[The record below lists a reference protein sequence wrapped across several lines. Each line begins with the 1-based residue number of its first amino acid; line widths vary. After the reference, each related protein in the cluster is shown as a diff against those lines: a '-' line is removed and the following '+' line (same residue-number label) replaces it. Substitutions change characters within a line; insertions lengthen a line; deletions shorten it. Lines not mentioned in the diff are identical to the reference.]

1 MQQFLFTEGL
11 DKDNDVRFVKS
22 TKLRDANNVRI
33 TAVDGDKYLLTN
45 IKGNVLVELPENLPI
60 NLYRVIGSYDDKT
73 NQKMYVFV
81 YSPKINS
88 KLIEEDK
95 GGVVTFTTEGVK
107 TDHIIEHNYADG
119 TVKILVKGDLQFD
132 VKKKITGI
140 EVVENRYLAWTNR
153 VGEPNILDL
162 TKPSRIPSD
171 VTNLNRYIL
180 ESAKIPLQT
189 KIVADYTTDTSIK
202 NNSLNGR
209 AWQFSAIFTYKDLG
223 KSVLSSYSNVP
234 TPSSNSIQYFGAQ
247 VPTTTDNAIE
257 VTFNIPNQDIEIV
270 ELCVRSK
277 ILDEAPSQFFVCKS
291 WKGEEVAGLGSSAT
305 FSFTNNE
312 FERFVDNN
320 EILQI
325 SNFFPKVS
333 QSLTLGYG
341 NRLFYANNEDGFDID
356 FPTDTRLSFNYNSR
370 PSFNPQSLAIFTTSA
385 NNVYTSAI
393 VGATATAPAY
403 TSIFARTGSST
414 PYTFHLVTQ
423 QGNSASNRIT
433 TTKFNPNLNY
443 NAYTEISSPTITQQ
457 KEIRAVRI
465 QVSGSLFIGQKLTVN
480 IAVENKRYLLQ
491 GGVATLQATNNSA
504 ILFTEV
510 VIDSDISNFL
520 NKIVSRINSIGGTT
534 NGLGGVVAV
543 RDGNDILLFSG
554 LGTKEEAG
562 VWGISDTKSTVFS
575 MENTNTIGNIPPL
588 PSFKRQARQEMGMV
602 YFDSKGRASSVVAK
616 AEDTPIDFSEGG
628 GIASAGK
635 VDANYRIA
643 HLAPTWATH
652 YALVHRSVKQNY
664 IYFIAEVTNDA
675 PNEYTA
681 LLKGFI
687 DYTSQYSDM
696 ELAYT
701 YEKGDT
707 IELIQDITNNNFVP
721 LSTEATIT
729 KYDNTNNTLKFK
741 QNSDQIPTRTYL
753 IRIKKL
759 TTTELTTPFNEIGHI
774 YPIINRRHVTNTGVQ
789 PLGGFINVRV
799 EDYGDCY
806 FRPRL
811 FVDVEVAD
819 NKEVSYNAWV
829 EDAKW
834 SDFSPVEATGKG
846 RPNIIDPTFKERK
859 RTTGIVFTEPF
870 ITDSFVNGLSTV
882 YDQSIQVYNSQYGD
896 IERIK
901 SDGRVLEVYMETKV
915 GAVGIQQANALMS
928 AGGVNYDTSRVL
940 NEMEYYAGEYGIG
953 NEPESFS
960 DYANN
965 KYFVDKFRGCILRKA
980 TNGIFPI
987 SDYDMVSEFNK
998 LLRNT
1003 IRPISHI
1010 RTTFDRNNKELLVNI
1025 GYDVFLT
1032 KDDVTVDPEPKEGTD
1047 FRLLTPYPTNI
1058 PVGTE
1063 VKVLYRIE
1071 ILDELPPQ
1079 NTVILTTG
1087 TVMSNS
1093 ADALSISV
1101 ENILPFGA
1109 QFEAVSFEDR
1119 IVYSFSE
1126 PLNAWISRRDNKGEW
1141 LEERNI
1147 KISSFKD
1154 GKIYL
1159 EEESETRNN
1168 FYDEQFG
1175 SEITLICN
1183 EQPNF
1188 PKRFKSIQELGNS
1201 LMVMPKM
1208 ITNTPSGVDR
1218 TLFQETN
1225 LLPANF
1231 KRISNMWV
1239 SGFWKDINSV
1249 NVNSPRFNGN
1259 DMRGQYAEITLTNEE
1274 TTALQMWGIGV
1285 NYILTDISNSQ

>member
-22 TKLRDANNVRI
+22 TKLRNANNARI

-45 IKGNVLVELPENLPI
+45 IKGNVLVPLDENLPP

-107 TDHIIEHNYADG
+107 TDHILEHNYADG

-171 VTNLNRYIL
+171 VTNLNRYII
-180 ESAKIPLQT
+180 EAAKIPLQT

-202 NNSLNGR
+202 NNGLNGR
-209 AWQFSAIFTYKDLG
+209 AWQFSVIFTYKDLG

-234 TPSSNSIQYFGAQ
+234 VPSSNSIQYFGAQ

-291 WKGEEVAGLGSSAT
+291 WKGEEVAGLGSNTT

-325 SNFFPKVS
+325 ANFFPKVS

-370 PSFNPQSLAIFTTSA
+370 PSFVFQNTLTF
-385 NNVYTSAI
+385 
-393 VGATATAPAY
+393 
-403 TSIFARTGSST
+403 SIFPPAVYQQPTANIAAKPFMTVVGRLPSEGNYQYAS
-414 PYTFHLVTQ
+414 L
-423 QGNSASNRIT
+423 QGNSKGNRLT
-433 TTKFNPNLNY
+433 TIKVNPQMT
-443 NAYTEISSPTITQQ
+443 YTNDNTNVISGNIGVIQNISVQ
-457 KEIRAVRI
+457 KV
-465 QVSGSLFIGQKLTVN
+465 QTSGNVVIGQRFDVELKINNVKFVTGIPEQQLVQTIEGTVAATSN
-480 IAVENKRYLLQ
+480 IITDLLSKVVQLINDKAGAVGDY
-491 GGVATLQATNNSA
+491 
-504 ILFTEV
+504 
-510 VIDSDISNFL
+510 
-520 NKIVSRINSIGGTT
+520 
-534 NGLGGVVAV
+534 GGVVAV
-543 RDGNDILLFSG
+543 RDGNDILVFSG
-554 LGTKEEAG
+554 ISTKENPADLS
-562 VWGISDTKSTVFS
+562 VMFS
-575 MENTNTIGNIPPL
+575 SINSFTITANNDNIIGNIPPT

-616 AEDTPIDFSEGG
+616 AEETPIDFSEGG
-628 GIASAGK
+628 GIVSAGK
-635 VDANYRIA
+635 VDANYRIT

-664 IYFIAEVTNDA
+664 IYFIAEVTEDGA
-675 PNEYTA
+675 NEYTA

-687 DYTSQYSDM
+687 NYTSQYSDM

-707 IELIQDITNNNFVP
+707 IELIQDTENNNFVP
-721 LSTEATIT
+721 LSTEATII

-741 QNSDQIPTRTYL
+741 QNSDQIPTKTYL

-774 YPIINRRHVTNTGVQ
+774 YPIINRRHVSNTGVQ

-819 NKEVSYNAWV
+819 NKEVNYNAWV

-846 RPNIIDPTFKERK
+846 RPNVIDPTFKERK

-1032 KDDVTVDPEPKEGTD
+1032 KDDVTIDPFPREGSV
-1047 FRLLTPYPTNI
+1047 FNLETPYPTKLT
-1058 PVGTE
+1058 VGTK

-1071 ILDELPPQ
+1071 ILDQLPPQ

-1087 TVMSNS
+1087 TVVFNQFNS
-1093 ADALSISV
+1093 LSINV
-1101 ENILPFGA
+1101 EDTLPFAA

-1147 KISSFKD
+1147 KLSSFKD

-1201 LMVMPKM
+1201 LMLMPKM

-1249 NVNSPRFNGN
+1249 NVNNPRFNGN
-1259 DMRGQYAEITLTNEE
+1259 DMRGQYAEITLTNDN